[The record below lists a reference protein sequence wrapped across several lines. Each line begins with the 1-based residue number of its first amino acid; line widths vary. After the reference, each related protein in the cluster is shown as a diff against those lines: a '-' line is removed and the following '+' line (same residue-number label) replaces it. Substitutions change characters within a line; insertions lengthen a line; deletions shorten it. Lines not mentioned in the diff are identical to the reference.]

1 MADKFFKASVDC
13 KNVVDFLKKKVE
25 QFKDLSPLMKVARV
39 FLKNTVNKNFETEGT
54 HTGEKWP
61 EWSEEYK
68 EWRLKH
74 GKSGGKI
81 MTLDGHLRR
90 DIRAK
95 SGKDFAMVGTNKVYA
110 ALHNFGGNGSLKRNK
125 TMKKRE
131 FMRMDDVRKDELW
144 AELYIK
150 AEEMLMEGAPGK

>member
-1 MADKFFKASVDC
+1 MADKFFKASFDC
-13 KNVVDFLKKKVE
+13 KDAINFLKKKAE

-39 FLKNTVNKNFETEGT
+39 FLKNTVNKNFETQGE
-54 HTGEKWP
+54 HTGNKWQP
-61 EWSEEYK
+61 WSETYK
-68 EWRLKH
+68 KQRLKM

-90 DIRAK
+90 DVHAK
-95 SGKDFAMVGTNKVYA
+95 SGADFAMVGTNKIYA
-110 ALHNFGGNGSLKRNK
+110 AIHNFGGNSSLKHNK

-131 FMRMDDVRKDELW
+131 FMRLDDNAKDHLY

-150 AEEMLMEGAPGK
+150 AEEMLVEGAPGK